1 MENKWMVADDALRKV
16 KIKSTKDND
25 LISVTRHSEQLRC
38 LGIGTDAAVF
48 QHIAEPSFAFKV
60 FADDKL
66 SKMKVEQEV
75 YEKLGNAEFF
85 PIFYGTG
92 SNYLVL
98 SFEPGVTL
106 YDCLLTGIH
115 IPPQV
120 LVDIEAARTYAFS
133 KGLNPRDIH
142 LKNILLHEG
151 RAKLLDISEY
161 LKPGDDRRW
170 EYLKKGYVEYYHLI
184 DRKVIPLWIIET
196 VRKWFNQANSS
207 SFDFQ
212 EFTNKLIKLFK
223 SIIT

>member
-1 MENKWMVADDALRKV
+1 MVAEDALRKV

-25 LISVTRHSEQLRC
+25 LISVVEHSEHLRC

-48 QHIAEPSFAFKV
+48 QHIDEPSFAFKV

-66 SKMKVEQEV
+66 SKMKVEKQV
-75 YEKLGNAEFF
+75 YERLGNAEFF
-85 PIFYGTG
+85 PIFYGIG
-92 SNYLVL
+92 SNYLVI
-98 SFEPGVTL
+98 SFEPGTTL
-106 YDCLLTGIH
+106 YECLLTGVH
-115 IPPQV
+115 IPSQV
-120 LVDIEAARTYAFS
+120 LVDIEAARTIAIA

-151 RAKLLDISEY
+151 RAKLIDVSEY

-170 EYLKKGYVEYYHLI
+170 EYLKKGYIEYYHLI
-184 DRKVIPLWIIET
+184 DSKVIPLWVIET
-196 VRKWFNQANSS
+196 VRKWFNQANSK

-212 EFTNKLIKLFK
+212 EFTNKLIRLFK

>member
-1 MENKWMVADDALRKV
+1 MVADDALRKV